1 MRGVL
6 GLQRLWRAIKYLA
19 NQRPIRIARCFML
32 LENLDRYKLSTTK
45 AAVTSFAGLALLLGM
60 AKSLGLEKGL
70 NRVLARLKERER
82 GYTPAQAS
90 FTLMGI
96 LQAGGRALDDVRLLS
111 GDEGLRVLLG
121 MFPAAN
127 TLGEFLRRFTA
138 TLIYRLGALVL
149 ATAIQMIQR
158 LGFKRIT
165 VDIDAFMLE
174 SQKDGVQMNYDGL
187 WGFEPVMCSCAE
199 LKMPLAG
206 LFRPGNASPMANL
219 RGLLKRVIL
228 ALKKAMPE
236 LRILV
241 RSDSAAYQAGVIG
254 QCQSLKVDYTITVRK
269 DEAVLSTIRAIP
281 EKSWRSYEHAAYPG
295 RHAEI
300 AETVHAFEDKS
311 VEAFRMIVIRWPK
324 AQMNFLDIDRFE
336 YHAIAV
342 SRDGTPA
349 ELALQ
354 FHRNRQD
361 KSENTNKE
369 LIGGFGLSKLPC
381 QEDMAN
387 AAYFQLAMLSHIV
400 FVAFKHLA
408 LPPSWV
414 PKTIETLRFE
424 MIRLGG
430 IISRRARSLW
440 LKIGERYAHRQ
451 IFEDARWA
459 VFGAATW
466 VT

>member
-1 MRGVL
+1 M
-6 GLQRLWRAIKYLA
+6 I
-19 NQRPIRIARCFML
+19 

-45 AAVTSFAGLALLLGM
+45 AAVRSFAGLPLLLGM
-60 AKSLGLEKGL
+60 AKSLHLEEGL
-70 NRVLARLKERER
+70 NQVLERLKERER
-82 GYTPAQAS
+82 GYTPAQS
-90 FTLMGI
+90 VFTLMGI
-96 LQAGGRALDDVRLLS
+96 LQAGGKALDDVRLLS

-121 MFPAAN
+121 IFPAAN

-138 TLIYRLGALVL
+138 TMIYRLGALVL
-149 ATAIQMIQR
+149 ATGIQVIQR
-158 LGFKRIT
+158 LGFKRLT
-165 VDIDAFMLE
+165 VDVDAFMLE
-174 SQKDGVQMNYDGL
+174 SQKDGVAMNYEGL
-187 WGFEPVMCSCAE
+187 WGFEPVMASCAE

-219 RGLLKRVIL
+219 RGLLSRVIK
-228 ALKKAMPE
+228 ALKKAIPD
-236 LRILV
+236 LKILV

-254 QCQSLKVDYTITVRK
+254 ECQRLKVDYTITVRK
-269 DEAVLSTIRAIP
+269 DEAVLTTVRAIP
-281 EKSWRSYEHAAYPG
+281 AGSWRAYAHAAYPG
-295 RHAEI
+295 RQTQI
-300 AETVHAFEDKS
+300 AETVHAFEDKD

-324 AQMNFLDIDRFE
+324 AQMNFFDVDRFE

-342 SRDGTPA
+342 SREGTPA

-381 QEDMAN
+381 QEEQAN

-408 LPPSWV
+408 LPPSWI
-414 PKTIETLRFE
+414 PKTIETVRFE

-430 IISRRARSLW
+430 MVSRRARSLW
-440 LKIGERYAHRQ
+440 LKIGEHYPHRQ
-451 IFEDARWA
+451 LFEDARWA
-459 VFGAATW
+459 TVGAAVW

>member
-1 MRGVL
+1 M
-6 GLQRLWRAIKYLA
+6 I
-19 NQRPIRIARCFML
+19 

-45 AAVTSFAGLALLLGM
+45 AAVTSYAGLPLLLGM
-60 AKSLGLEKGL
+60 ARSLGLEKGL
-70 NRVLARLKERER
+70 NGVLSALKKRDR
-82 GYTPAQAS
+82 GYTPAES
-90 FTLMGI
+90 GFTLMGI
-96 LQAGGRALDDVRLLS
+96 LQAGGNALDDVRLLS
-111 GDEGLRVLLG
+111 GDEGLRVLWG
-121 MFPAAN
+121 AIPAAN

-138 TLIYRLGALVL
+138 ALVYRLGALVL
-149 ATAIQMIQR
+149 ATGVQVIKR
-158 LGFKRIT
+158 LGLKGIT
-165 VDIDAFMLE
+165 VDVDAFMLE
-174 SQKDGVQMNYDGL
+174 SQKDGVKMNYDGL
-187 WGFEPVMCSCAE
+187 WGFEPVMASCAE

-219 RGLLKRVIL
+219 RGLLKRVIA
-228 ALKKAMPE
+228 ALRQAIPDLK
-236 LRILV
+236 ILV
-241 RSDSAAYQAGVIG
+241 RSDSAGYQAGVIG
-254 QCQSLKVDYTITVRK
+254 ECQRAGVDFTITVRK
-269 DEAVLSTIRAIP
+269 DEAVLATIRAIAA
-281 EKSWRSYEHAAYPG
+281 KRWRSYAHAAYPG
-295 RHAEI
+295 RQTEI
-300 AETVHAFEDKS
+300 AETVHAFGDAG

-324 AQMNFLDIDRFE
+324 EQINFFDVDRFE

-342 SRDGTPA
+342 SREGTPA

-414 PKTIETLRFE
+414 PKTIETVRFE

-430 IISRRARSLW
+430 MVSRRARSLW
-440 LKIGERYAHRQ
+440 LKIGEHYPHRE

-459 VFGAATW
+459 TLGAAAW

>member
-1 MRGVL
+1 M
-6 GLQRLWRAIKYLA
+6 I
-19 NQRPIRIARCFML
+19 

-45 AAVTSFAGLALLLGM
+45 AAVTSYAGLPLLLGM
-60 AKSLGLEKGL
+60 AKSLHLEEGL
-70 NRVLARLKERER
+70 NRVLERVKERDR
-82 GYTPAQAS
+82 GYTPAQS
-90 FTLMGI
+90 SLTLMGI
-96 LQAGGRALDDVRLLS
+96 LQAGGKALEDVRLFS

-121 MFPAAN
+121 IFPAAN

-138 TLIYRLGALVL
+138 TLIYRLGELVL
-149 ATAIQMIQR
+149 ATAIQVIKR
-158 LGFKRIT
+158 LGLKSVT

-174 SQKDGVQMNYDGL
+174 SQKNGVKMNYDGL
-187 WGFEPVMCSCAE
+187 WGFEPVMASCAE

-219 RGLLKRVIL
+219 RGLLKRVIR
-228 ALKKAMPE
+228 ALQKAIPGIK
-236 LRILV
+236 ILV

-254 QCQSLKVDYTITVRK
+254 ECQRAKVDYTITVRK
-269 DEAVLSTIRAIP
+269 DEAVLTTIRAIP
-281 EKSWRSYEHAAYPG
+281 PKSWRSYAHAAYPK
-295 RHAEI
+295 RQTDI
-300 AETVHAFEDKS
+300 AETVHAFEDKD
-311 VEAFRMIVIRWPK
+311 VEAFRIIAIRWPK
-324 AQMNFLDIDRFE
+324 EQMNFFDVDRYE

-342 SRDGTPA
+342 SREGTPA

-381 QEDMAN
+381 QEEKAN

-400 FVAFKHLA
+400 FIAFKHLA
-408 LPPSWV
+408 LPPEWI
-414 PKTIETLRFE
+414 PKTIETVRFE

-430 IISRRARSLW
+430 MVSRRARSLW
-440 LKIGERYAHRQ
+440 LKIGEHYPHRT
-451 IFEDARWA
+451 IFEEARWA
-459 VFGAATW
+459 VLGASVW

>member
-1 MRGVL
+1 M
-6 GLQRLWRAIKYLA
+6 I
-19 NQRPIRIARCFML
+19 

-45 AAVTSFAGLALLLGM
+45 AAVTSYAGLPLLLGM
-60 AKSLGLEKGL
+60 ARSLGLAKGL
-70 NRVLARLKERER
+70 NRVLSALKKRDR
-82 GYTPAQAS
+82 GYTPAES
-90 FTLMGI
+90 GFTLMGI
-96 LQAGGRALDDVRLLS
+96 LQAGGNALDDVRLLS
-111 GDEGLRVLLG
+111 GDEGLRVLWG
-121 MFPAAN
+121 AIPAAN

-138 TLIYRLGALVL
+138 TLVYRLGALVL
-149 ATAIQMIQR
+149 ATGIQVIKR
-158 LGFKRIT
+158 LDLKGIT
-165 VDIDAFMLE
+165 VDVDAFMLE
-174 SQKDGVQMNYDGL
+174 SQKDGVKMNYDGL
-187 WGFEPVMCSCAE
+187 WGFEPVMASCAE

-219 RGLLKRVIL
+219 RGLLKRVIV
-228 ALKKAMPE
+228 ALRQAIPDLK
-236 LRILV
+236 ILV
-241 RSDSAAYQAGVIG
+241 RSDSAGYQAGVIG
-254 QCQSLKVDYTITVRK
+254 ECQRAEVDFTITVRK
-269 DEAVLSTIRAIP
+269 DEAVLKTIRTISA
-281 EKSWRSYEHAAYPG
+281 KSWRSYAHAAYPG
-295 RHAEI
+295 RQTEI
-300 AETVHAFEDKS
+300 AETVHAFGDAD

-324 AQMNFLDIDRFE
+324 EQINFFDVDRFE

-342 SRDGTPA
+342 SRQGAPA

-400 FVAFKHLA
+400 FVAFKHLV

-414 PKTIETLRFE
+414 PKTIETVRFE

-430 IISRRARSLW
+430 MVSRRARSLW
-440 LKIGERYAHRQ
+440 LKIGEHYPHRQ

-459 VFGAATW
+459 TLGAAAW

>member
-1 MRGVL
+1 
-6 GLQRLWRAIKYLA
+6 
-19 NQRPIRIARCFML
+19 
-32 LENLDRYKLSTTK
+32 
-45 AAVTSFAGLALLLGM
+45 
-60 AKSLGLEKGL
+60 
-70 NRVLARLKERER
+70 
-82 GYTPAQAS
+82 
-90 FTLMGI
+90 
-96 LQAGGRALDDVRLLS
+96 LLS

-121 MFPAAN
+121 TFPAAN

-138 TLIYRLGALVL
+138 TLIYRLGTLVL
-149 ATAIQMIQR
+149 ATAIQVIKR

-174 SQKDGVQMNYDGL
+174 SQKEGVQMNYDGL
-187 WGFEPVMCSCAE
+187 WGFEPVMASCAE
-199 LKMPLAG
+199 LKMPMAG

-219 RGLLKRVIL
+219 RGLLERVIQ
-228 ALKKAMPE
+228 ALQKAIPE
-236 LRILV
+236 IKILV

-254 QCQSLKVDYTITVRK
+254 ACQGLGVDYTITVRK
-269 DEAVLSTIRAIP
+269 DDAVLRTIRAIP
-281 EKSWRSYEHAAYPG
+281 AKDWRPYASPAYPG
-295 RHAEI
+295 RQTEI

-324 AQMNFLDIDRFE
+324 EQMNFFDVDRFE

-342 SRDGTPA
+342 SREGTPA

-381 QEDMAN
+381 QEETAN

-414 PKTIETLRFE
+414 PKTIETVRFE

-430 IISRRARSLW
+430 VVGRRARSLW
-440 LKIGERYAHRQ
+440 VKVSEHYPHLA

-459 VFGAATW
+459 VLGAVVW

>member
-1 MRGVL
+1 M
-6 GLQRLWRAIKYLA
+6 I
-19 NQRPIRIARCFML
+19 

-45 AAVTSFAGLALLLGM
+45 AAVTSYAGLPLLLGM
-60 AKSLGLEKGL
+60 AKSLHLEEGL
-70 NRVLARLKERER
+70 NQVLERLKERDR
-82 GYTPAQAS
+82 GYTPAQSS

-96 LQAGGRALDDVRLLS
+96 LQAGGKALDDVRLLS

-121 MFPAAN
+121 IFPAAN

-138 TLIYRLGALVL
+138 TLVYRLGALVL
-149 ATAIQMIQR
+149 ATGIQVIKR
-158 LGFKRIT
+158 LGLKHVT

-174 SQKDGVQMNYDGL
+174 SQKDGVKMNYEGL
-187 WGFEPVMCSCAE
+187 WGFEPVMASCAE
-199 LKMPLAG
+199 LRMPLAG

-219 RGLLKRVIL
+219 RGLLSRVIE
-228 ALKKAMPE
+228 ALKKALPD
-236 LRILV
+236 LQILV

-254 QCQSLKVDYTITVRK
+254 ECQRSGVDYTITVRK
-269 DEAVLSTIRAIP
+269 DEAVLTTIRAIP
-281 EKSWRSYEHAAYPG
+281 AKSWRSYAHAAYPG
-295 RHAEI
+295 RQTEI
-300 AETVHAFEDKS
+300 TETVHAFEDKD
-311 VEAFRMIVIRWPK
+311 VAAFRMIAIRWSK
-324 AQMNFLDIDRFE
+324 EQMHFFDVDRFE

-342 SRDGTPA
+342 SREGTPA

-369 LIGGFGLSKLPC
+369 LIGGFGLSKVPC
-381 QEDMAN
+381 QEELPN

-408 LPPSWV
+408 LPEEWI

-430 IISRRARSLW
+430 MVSRRARSLW
-440 LKIGERYAHRQ
+440 LKIGAGYPHLKV
-451 IFEDARWA
+451 FEDARWA
-459 VFGAATW
+459 TLGAAVW